1 MRKKLIFD
9 LDGTLVNSVPDIAE
23 GMNIFLQRKGLP
35 FIEEKDVKLTIGK
48 GAEVSLKK
56 LLALKNVAVS
66 EEEFGKLYAEY
77 IKIYQEKESAVKERP
92 VLKEVMLMLRE
103 GDVLVVWKLDRLA
116 RSLKQL
122 ILFLEELR
130 TRKIEFLSLSDN
142 INSLSAQSI
151 LYTQIIGAF
160 AQFERELM
168 IERTLAGLE
177 DAKRRGVKL
186 GRRPGLTEDAK
197 IKADAVAK
205 LYSNGM
211 QVLEICKILQISRGT
226 FYRYLKY
233 NNINLRLTRND
244 E

>member
-1 MRKKLIFD
+1 MRNYFLKVYLCFMYLLITKI
-9 LDGTLVNSVPDIAE
+9 LHMKIGYARVSTCEQEL
-23 GMNIFLQRKGLP
+23 GLQ
-35 FIEEKDVKLTIGK
+35 IT
-48 GAEVSLKK
+48 SLKN
-56 LLALKNVAVS
+56 A
-66 EEEFGKLYAEY
+66 GCD
-77 IKIYQEKESAVKERP
+77 KIYQEKESAVKERP